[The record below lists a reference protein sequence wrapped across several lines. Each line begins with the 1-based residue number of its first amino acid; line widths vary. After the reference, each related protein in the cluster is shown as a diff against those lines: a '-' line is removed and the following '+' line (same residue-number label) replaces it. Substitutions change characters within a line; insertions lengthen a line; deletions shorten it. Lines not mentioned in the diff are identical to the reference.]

1 MGVQIELLTDLL
13 TGTLANY
20 AQDEVQYALSK
31 PDWEFV
37 NRWFRE
43 DKVTKDGGDQVEFYV
58 QLKRSNNATRTRLY
72 DADTVQR
79 ANVVQ
84 KGHVKW
90 VHAKTGYCYDI
101 REIMMNKANPNRIF
115 NILTA
120 ALKASALDLAEQ
132 IESDALYT
140 PESSTDDLRPHGL
153 SAWLCQADADSA
165 NGFTAYVPDYTV
177 AAGATQSAYST
188 LGGLACTSTTN
199 PLWASRYADHDDKLD
214 DTFLGLL
221 FECFLDTN
229 FQTPKVA
236 DQAIDPDSSF
246 SNFRYYT
253 CKNVLKEMEKILRKS
268 DDKIGFDLGKYAGN
282 IVYKNI
288 PMIYISKL
296 DTDYKYVYG
305 GNPFWGVNHEHFHVA
320 VLADNNFRVTP
331 AEKSKDSHNVYE
343 GWIDLTYAIYDDNR
357 RTSGFLLSDW
367 ESGN

>member
-1 MGVQIELLTDLL
+1 
-13 TGTLANY
+13 
-20 AQDEVQYALSK
+20 
-31 PDWEFV
+31 
-37 NRWFRE
+37 
-43 DKVTKDGGDQVEFYV
+43 
-58 QLKRSNNATRTRLY
+58 
-72 DADTVQR
+72 
-79 ANVVQ
+79 
-84 KGHVKW
+84 
-90 VHAKTGYCYDI
+90 
-101 REIMMNKANPNRIF
+101 
-115 NILTA
+115 
-120 ALKASALDLAEQ
+120 
-132 IESDALYT
+132 
-140 PESSTDDLRPHGL
+140 
-153 SAWLCQADADSA
+153 
-165 NGFTAYVPDYTV
+165 
-177 AAGATQSAYST
+177 
-188 LGGLACTSTTN
+188 
-199 PLWASRYADHDDKLD
+199 
-214 DTFLGLL
+214 L

-246 SNFRYYT
+246 NNFRYYT